1 MASGGWELLSL
12 KNSYEDSIDLSGW
25 LLGGT
30 VGVDVRFGTFMLSF
44 FAGAHLGEY
53 GSVSTRGYLPE
64 ISIAPAL
71 HGWIDTGVRAA
82 GGF

>member
-1 MASGGWELLSL
+1 
-12 KNSYEDSIDLSGW
+12 
-25 LLGGT
+25 
-30 VGVDVRFGTFMLSF
+30 MLSF

-53 GSVSTRGYLPE
+53 GSVSTRGYIPE